1 MQLHGLRAG
10 CILISMRCRF
20 VVTNWRT
27 RGDRAGLIKSAA
39 VSNTHTYTYTHKQIQ
54 PTIPSA
60 HIVSLLRFHSAVPHH
75 TVQRSGSTTPSVGS
89 EGGCFYP
96 ANHWKLIITV
106 LSDGS
111 FPNDL
116 HIHLNN

>member
-1 MQLHGLRAG
+1 MRPHGLRTG
-10 CILISMRCRF
+10 CILIFMQCRF
-20 VVTNWRT
+20 VLTNWRT
-27 RGDRAGLIKSAA
+27 RGDRAGLIRTGA
-39 VSNTHTYTYTHKQIQ
+39 VSNTHTHKQTQ
-54 PTIPSA
+54 PTIPFTL
-60 HIVSLLRFHSAVPHH
+60 IVSLLRFHSPAPHH

-89 EGGCFYP
+89 EGGCFSP

-116 HIHLNN
+116 HVHLNN